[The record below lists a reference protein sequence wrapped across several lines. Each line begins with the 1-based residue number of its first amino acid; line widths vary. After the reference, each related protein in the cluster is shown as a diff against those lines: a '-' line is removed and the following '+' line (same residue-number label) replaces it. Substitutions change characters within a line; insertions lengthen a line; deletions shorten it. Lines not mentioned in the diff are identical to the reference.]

1 MKRKGT
7 LKNKVKNNITAN
19 FEALWDFVQTLSTQ
33 EKGFS
38 ASNSG
43 EQKSLFE
50 AIRKAQKE
58 EKELTEETFNE
69 IKNQVVSKSFSN
81 LVNDLT
87 KNLLKNLAQHLYS
100 YDLDANLP
108 ENVQKELPENRKK
121 HLAEQNIF
129 KNIYLTEFLFENKS
143 YELARKIFKKL
154 KSNIL
159 QEEMFGFY
167 GRVYDL
173 EKRLAFSK
181 IVESPKILTEKET
194 EQTLKKFFEISQRI
208 HALKSENEIFPETA
222 REFEQI
228 REKLKEKL
236 QEKAFQED
244 IFASFGNWLDTNL
257 KRIEQD
263 TEHQS
268 FKNTLHKHSAQFS
281 FYHLLLLYLQ
291 VCEKSNF
298 KIENFEEI
306 LHIKSESETFANY
319 DIFDSLFRLNI
330 RIRQYFEAYKTYNL
344 AEMERLLQEIRQLKR
359 NFTYNENLFFTAL
372 GYFLENLV
380 FGLEHRFVLELQKN
394 NPEIDAYELL
404 EKRSQKIE
412 ENLKIFSQ
420 KAISNLIWR
429 HHLNC
434 ILLNFRLCS
443 YNHQTKENK
452 ECISQIDNLCELANF
467 DKKYPQYFVE
477 INVMKAVLL
486 KLQKQEVEVKN
497 LFRSLERKDT
507 QKPEVLK
514 NTETDFYKT
523 IKKVLLDNKEPNL
536 AEACKIHKSEIE
548 ALQLQTLLQQAILDF
563 LKQSFPEK
571 DKQRYQRFNRL
582 LEPAIIAEERQSNGI
597 LNKISHF
604 QNSILAY
611 CLHLQN
617 QDWERW
623 KTLFPKVVHRYILL
637 YDHSIEHIVENM
649 KNFFKKRTNIYYRA
663 KTAEL
668 LVKIHGDMAIVP
680 IVLGWQHNQQEPY
693 EACVETRFYFDGNG
707 KIKVV
712 EELKILYSSGNF

>member
-1 MKRKGT
+1 MKGKGT
-7 LKNKVKNNITAN
+7 LKNKVKNDLTAN
-19 FEALWDFVQTLSTQ
+19 FEALWDLVKTICTQ

-38 ASNSG
+38 TSISG
-43 EQKSLFE
+43 KQKSLFE
-50 AIRKAQKE
+50 AIRKAQQE
-58 EKELTEETFNE
+58 NKELSEEIFNE
-69 IKNQVVSKSFSN
+69 IKAQAKSQNFSD
-81 LVNDLT
+81 LVNDLSE
-87 KNLLKNLAQHLYS
+87 NLLQQLAQYLYS
-100 YDLDANLP
+100 YDLEANLP
-108 ENVQKELPENRKK
+108 ENAQKKLSEDRKK

-129 KNIYLTEFLFENKS
+129 KLIYLTEFLFENKS
-143 YELARKIFKKL
+143 YELAQKTFKKL
-154 KSNIL
+154 KSDIL
-159 QEEMFGFY
+159 QEEMFDFY
-167 GRVYDL
+167 GRVYEL

-181 IVESPKILTEKET
+181 IVESPKILTDKET

-208 HALKSENEIFPETA
+208 HALKPENEVFPEIA

-236 QEKAFQED
+236 QEKAFSED
-244 IFASFGNWLDTNL
+244 VFVSLGNWLDTNL

-263 TEHQS
+263 IEHQF
-268 FKNTLHKHSAQFS
+268 FKNNFHKHSAQFS

-291 VCEKSNF
+291 VCEKSNI

-306 LHIKSESETFANY
+306 LHIKSESETFANC
-319 DIFDSLFRLNI
+319 DIFDVLFRLNI

-372 GYFLENLV
+372 GYFLENLL
-380 FGLEHRFVLELQKN
+380 FGLEHRFVFELQKN

-404 EKRSQKIE
+404 EQRSQKIE

-420 KAISNLIWR
+420 KAIANLIWR

-434 ILLNFRLCS
+434 ILLNFRLCF
-443 YNHQTKENK
+443 YNNQTKENE
-452 ECISQIDNLCELANF
+452 ECISQIENLCDLVNF

-486 KLQKQEVEVKN
+486 KLQKEEIEVKN
-497 LFRSLERKDT
+497 VFRNLERKDK
-507 QKPEVLK
+507 QKPEILK
-514 NTETDFYKT
+514 HTETDFYKT
-523 IKKVLLDNKEPNL
+523 IKKILLDNKEPNL
-536 AEACKIHKSEIE
+536 AEACKTHKSEVE
-548 ALQLQTLLQQAILDF
+548 ALQAQTLLQQAILDF

-571 DKQRYQRFNRL
+571 DKQRYQRFGRL
-582 LEPAIIAEERQSNGI
+582 LEPAIIVEEKQSNII
-597 LNKISHF
+597 LNKVNHF

-649 KNFFKKRTNIYYRA
+649 KNFFKKRTNIHYRA
-663 KTAEL
+663 KTEEL

-680 IVLGWQHNQQEPY
+680 IVLGWQHDGQEPY
-693 EACVETRFYFDGNG
+693 EACVETRFYFDGSG

-712 EELKILYSSGNF
+712 EELKILSSKGIF